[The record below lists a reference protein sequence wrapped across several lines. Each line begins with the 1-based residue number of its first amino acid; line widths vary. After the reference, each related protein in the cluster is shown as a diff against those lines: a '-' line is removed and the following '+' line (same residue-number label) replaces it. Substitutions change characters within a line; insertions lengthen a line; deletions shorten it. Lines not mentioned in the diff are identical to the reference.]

1 MTNSKVK
8 VTIRSLFASYLL
20 AAILLIL
27 LAFLLYQFHLKES
40 QVGIAVTAIYVITC
54 FIGGM
59 LMGKGMKQR
68 RFFWG
73 FLLGAMYF
81 AILFAASY
89 FMGKGLPMDMGQV
102 VRTFIICAASGTIGG
117 MLS

>member
-1 MTNSKVK
+1 MNHSKVK

-20 AAILLIL
+20 AAVLLML
-27 LAFLLYQFHLKES
+27 LAFFLYQFHLKES
-40 QVGIAVTAIYVITC
+40 QVGVAVNAIYVVTC
-54 FIGGM
+54 FLGGM
-59 LMGKGMKQR
+59 LMGKGIRQR

-89 FMGKGLPMDMGQV
+89 FMGKGLPMDMGQII
-102 VRTFIICAASGTIGG
+102 RTFIICAASGTLGG